1 MNLDEG
7 KCIGCKMCVQACPFG
22 NAVWDEQTVKILKCD
37 NCGGD
42 PACAKVCPTHALEW
56 VDDLSATRARKR
68 AFSEKFKH
76 AFSE

>member
-1 MNLDEG
+1 MLEDTAAAQRSVHMQYYTWEQDELT
-7 KCIGCKMCVQACPFG
+7 A
-22 NAVWDEQTVKILKCD
+22 KILKCD

-56 VDDLSATRARKR
+56 VDDVTATRARKR